1 MFSVAREF
9 SFSYGHRLYRYEGR
23 CRRLHGHNARVVVD
37 VEGDGDALDEMGMAL
52 DFTDIKET
60 LGRWIDETLDHR
72 VFLADDDPLVKVLRD
87 AGEEPLLFDGNPTAE
102 RLAKTIYDRAVAMGL
117 RVSRVDFWE
126 TQNCRATYSWR
137 DAERDDAR
145 EERG

>member
-23 CRRLHGHNARVVVD
+23 CRRLHGHNARVVV
-37 VEGDGDALDEMGMAL
+37 EISGNGDALNEMGMAL
-52 DFTDIKET
+52 DFTDIKAT

-72 VFLADDDPLVKVLRD
+72 VFLAEDDPLVQVLRD
-87 AGEEPLLFDGNPTAE
+87 AGEDPLVFDGNPTAE
-102 RLAKTIYDRAVAMGL
+102 RLAKAIYDRAVAMGL

-126 TQNCRATYSWR
+126 TQNCRATYSRR
-137 DAERDDAR
+137 DAERDDAPDK
-145 EERG
+145 RG